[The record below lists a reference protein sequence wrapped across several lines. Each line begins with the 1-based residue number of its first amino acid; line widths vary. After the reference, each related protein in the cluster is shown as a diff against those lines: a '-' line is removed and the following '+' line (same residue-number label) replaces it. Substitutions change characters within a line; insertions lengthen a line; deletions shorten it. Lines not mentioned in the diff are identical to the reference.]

1 MTERRAIHAFLS
13 GEAHDTW
20 HDVAA
25 THGVSVSG
33 LLEALALDWAEG
45 NGLGDAESASTLAVA
60 KSARRIDA
68 ERRRR
73 SRV

>member
-1 MTERRAIHAFLS
+1 MTERRAIHAYLS
-13 GEAHDTW
+13 NEAHDTW
-20 HDVAA
+20 HDLAA

-45 NGLGDAESASTLAVA
+45 NGFGDAESDATLALA

-73 SRV
+73 TRV